1 LVEVD
6 IDAQRKFS
14 DLVREAEFS
23 DLVREAKHVK
33 VWLAGHS
40 HDAGV

>member
-23 DLVREAKHVK
+23 DLVREAETRESV
-33 VWLAGHS
+33 AGWS
-40 HDAGV
+40 FT